1 MLFLTFL
8 AFSPFP
14 TAQIDL
20 VPSLALLLGAPIPF
34 ANLGQVIPDLFL
46 GSMQA
51 PPAHSLA
58 PDAPSSSASSHD
70 RRDSA
75 SQNKT
80 ENEPHSLPPQSPPQL
95 PQWSLL
101 AAALRQNAW
110 QVYRYLETYHRAHA
124 SAPGIESAHAADVE
138 SFIRAG
144 DRFHR
149 LSLDSDSD
157 LDLNLNSAASTAAA
171 PSSSNPHSAAK
182 TAHERALL
190 RREFARRA
198 AVAYREFMRRSLAL
212 CRDRWVTFDFGRMT
226 LGALLLPAIVGAAA
240 AWIALAVWASASTL
254 ARARSLRTS
263 FKSSARTAVIS
274 FAASASALSSTP
286 DEVVSEPDG
295 ARSSAADIVA
305 VAPLVC
311 TAALACFLL
320 CAAAVGS
327 AIAFSVSLVW
337 PALSPPECAAIAAIA
352 ACVLW
357 VEDVVA
363 TYRAL
368 ARCALRPSSGEAF
381 SNSPPSLF
389 SRYLPSSRYRSHGL
403 VRLAWAPLRWICFR
417 LGCIHCHDTTC
428 HQGHSEIAIS
438 SGDSASAIASNTA
451 SASKA
456 VSAQRSGSPRLGP
469 LAPKWSQST
478 AVVRRSSR
486 LSGTDTG
493 TASSSASAA
502 SVAVTN
508 NIASTLPSPAPSAT
522 SAPLV
527 ESIHANAVPS
537 GDSISARPHWLRD
550 AADLC
555 GLTRIDSAAAW
566 ISLSLLCGSH
576 FSNSFVVAESAVVM
590 WAAACLAL
598 LRAFGVFRAFVIG
611 AIELRHQH
619 HGAASGA
626 LHQQTAGSTAA
637 VAAAAAVSL
646 RASASVRRLWA
657 LFTMALCTR
666 ALGSFD
672 LVTVTW
678 LAADA
683 SRLCF
688 CAAATIIALPAVAAA
703 ACVAE
708 WTRRCVARHTFRGA
722 RRIISFID
730 CECSNSIS

>member
-1 MLFLTFL
+1 M
-8 AFSPFP
+8 
-14 TAQIDL
+14 QIDL

-51 PPAHSLA
+51 PSSRSSA
-58 PDAPSSSASSHD
+58 PVPPSSSASSHD
-70 RRDSA
+70 PRDSA
-75 SQNKT
+75 LQNKT
-80 ENEPHSLPPQSPPQL
+80 ENEPHSLLPQSPPQL
-95 PQWSLL
+95 PQWPLL

-124 SAPGIESAHAADVE
+124 SAPGIESAHAVDVE

-149 LSLDSDSD
+149 LSLGLD

-171 PSSSNPHSAAK
+171 PSSSNPHSAAEK
-182 TAHERALL
+182 AHERALL
-190 RREFARRA
+190 RREYARRA

-240 AWIALAVWASASTL
+240 AWIALAAWASASTL
-254 ARARSLRTS
+254 ALARSLRTS
-263 FKSSARTAVIS
+263 FKSSARIAAPS
-274 FAASASALSSTP
+274 SAASSSALSSTP
-286 DEVVSEPDG
+286 DDAVPEPPATAG
-295 ARSSAADIVA
+295 ARSSADIVA

-311 TAALACFLL
+311 TAALACFSL
-320 CAAAVGS
+320 CAAALGF

-368 ARCALRPSSGEAF
+368 SRRAMRPSSDEAF
-381 SNSPPSLF
+381 TNLPPSLF
-389 SRYLPSSRYRSHGL
+389 SRYLPSSRYRLHMF
-403 VRLAWAPLRWICFR
+403 VRLVLAPLRWICHR
-417 LGCIHCHDTTC
+417 LGCIHCHDRTC
-428 HQGHSEIAIS
+428 HQGHSEIAITS
-438 SGDSASAIASNTA
+438 CDSASATESNAAASAASN
-451 SASKA
+451 A
-456 VSAQRSGSPRLGP
+456 VSATRPSSPRLGP

-486 LSGTDTG
+486 LSGTDSG
-493 TASSSASAA
+493 TASSSSASAA
-502 SVAVTN
+502 AVALTDN
-508 NIASTLPSPAPSAT
+508 AASALPSPAPSPKA
-522 SAPLV
+522 APLV
-527 ESIHANAVPS
+527 EFIRTNGVHSD
-537 GDSISARPHWLRD
+537 DSISARPHWLRD

-555 GLTRIDSAAAW
+555 GLSRLDSAAAW

-576 FSNSFVVAESAVVM
+576 FSNSFVVAESAVVV

-619 HGAASGA
+619 RGAASGA
-626 LHQQTAGSTAA
+626 LHQQTTGSTAA
-637 VAAAAAVSL
+637 VAAVAAVSL
-646 RASASVRRLWA
+646 RASASARRLWA
-657 LFTMALCTR
+657 LITMALCTR

-688 CAAATIIALPAVAAA
+688 CAAATIVALPAVAAA

-708 WTRRCVARHTFRGA
+708 WTRRCVTRHTFRGL
-722 RRIISFID
+722 
-730 CECSNSIS
+730 